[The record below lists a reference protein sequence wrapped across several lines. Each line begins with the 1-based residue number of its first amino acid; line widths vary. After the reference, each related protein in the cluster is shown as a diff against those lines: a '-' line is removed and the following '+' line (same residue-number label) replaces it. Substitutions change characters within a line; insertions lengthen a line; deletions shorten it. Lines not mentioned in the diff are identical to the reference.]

1 MRTDLN
7 MKTSLKLC
15 LIFTLSTVLLQSC
28 QQEAKKQTDK
38 KWQSIFNGKTL
49 EGWIPK
55 IKGEPFGS
63 DTLETFVVEQ
73 GVLKVSYKNYDSFNN
88 RFGHLFY
95 KSPYTNYRLKLKYRF
110 VGEQAK
116 GGEGWAEKN
125 SGIMIHSQDP
135 KSMGLN
141 QDFPNSLEV
150 QLLGGVNDTVPRP
163 TGNLCTPGTHVNIE
177 GKQVTQHCITADA
190 PTFYGEEWV
199 EAEVEVYSDS
209 LIRHY
214 INGKP
219 VITYTQPVHDT
230 PQDAL
235 KHLKPLKSG
244 YISLQSES
252 HPVEFK
258 EIFVKPLKQE

>member
-1 MRTDLN
+1 
-7 MKTSLKLC
+7 MKSSSIYFFLISIIC
-15 LIFTLSTVLLQSC
+15 LLFDGCKPSSKLQSN
-28 QQEAKKQTDK
+28 D
-38 KWQSIFNGKTL
+38 WISIFNGENL
-49 EGWIPK
+49 EGWYPK
-55 IKGEPFGS
+55 IKGESFGS
-63 DTLETFVVEQ
+63 DSLNTFRVEN
-73 GVLKVSYKNYDSFNN
+73 GSLKVSYENYNLFEN

-95 KSPYTNYRLKLKYRF
+95 KSPHSNYKLKLQYRF
-110 VGEQAK
+110 IEEQAK
-116 GGEGWAEKN
+116 GGQAWAEKN

-135 KSMGLN
+135 AKMKLH

-150 QLLGGVNDTVPRP
+150 QLLGGITHTIPRP
-163 TGNLCTPGTHVNIE
+163 TGNLCTPATHVHINNE
-177 GKQVTQHCITADA
+177 LVTEHCITADA

-219 VITYTQPVHDT
+219 VISYSKPINDLPNDSLNHMQ
-230 PQDAL
+230 AL
-235 KHLKPLKSG
+235 RSG

-258 EIFVKPLKQE
+258 NIQLKILN